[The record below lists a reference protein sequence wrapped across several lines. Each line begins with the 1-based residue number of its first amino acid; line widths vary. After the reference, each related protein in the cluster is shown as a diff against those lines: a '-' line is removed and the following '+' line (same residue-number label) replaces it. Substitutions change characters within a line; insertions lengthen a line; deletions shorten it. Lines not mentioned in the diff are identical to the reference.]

1 MHSSS
6 GVSCAWTPSGAR
18 LHRRQRHEHLPTLQ
32 RYPTDV
38 TDAERAI
45 VAPLPPRQPR
55 GPQRS
60 PLVELLEVSIVHK
73 YLLRTG
79 CQWHML
85 FRDFLHRSA
94 VRYCCDDWTEDGT
107 LQRLNEALWVQLRTA
122 AGSHLQPMRAASIAR
137 SRRPRRVVPIG

>member
-1 MHSSS
+1 M
-6 GVSCAWTPSGAR
+6 
-18 LHRRQRHEHLPTLQ
+18 LQ

-45 VAPLPPRQPR
+45 IVPLLPRQPR
-55 GPQRS
+55 GPQRP
-60 PLVELLEVSIVHK
+60 PLVELLEVSIVYK
-73 YLLRTG
+73 FLLRTG

-94 VRYCCDDWTEDGT
+94 VRYCCDEWTEDGT

-122 AGSHLQPMRAASIAR
+122 AGGHLQPNAASIDSQIAKATEAG
-137 SRRPRRVVPIG
+137 STHGLDGEKG